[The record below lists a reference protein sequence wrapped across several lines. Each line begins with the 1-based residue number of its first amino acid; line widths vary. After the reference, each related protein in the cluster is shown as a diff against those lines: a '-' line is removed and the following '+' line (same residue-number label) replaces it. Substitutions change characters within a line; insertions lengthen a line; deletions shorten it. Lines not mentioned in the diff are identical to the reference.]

1 MLKTMKHLY
10 FIALLFCFSVFGQ
23 TTKKVLFIGNSY
35 TAVNNLPAMVSNMAI
50 STGDALI
57 YDSNTPGGFRFLNHA
72 ANSTTL
78 NKINSNTWDYVVLQA
93 QSQEAAFY
101 PAQMETDLYPY
112 ATSLSNAIRQNNECS
127 QPLFYMTWGRKN
139 GDASN
144 CPYVSWMCSYI
155 GMDDALRASYILMA
169 QNNNAE
175 LAPVGA
181 VWRFLRTNNP
191 TIELY
196 SSDESHPSLEGSY
209 AAACAFY
216 TMIYKKDPTLITW
229 NSGLNASVANAIK
242 VAAKT
247 IIYDQMA
254 SWDFT
259 SNLAVSN
266 FSEVIN
272 LGQVSFTNASA
283 AYDSLLWSF
292 GDGTTSTTTNP
303 IHNYT
308 SNGIYTISL
317 TTTKCGKSNT
327 ITKTI
332 EINTLL
338 DTNDFDLKNNFK
350 IYPNPAT
357 DTFIINLNKNYNSVS
372 VVLFDVLGT
381 TIIKKNIENSAT
393 LNLDIT
399 NLNSGIYLLKIVA
412 DNDFHTTRIVKK

>member
-1 MLKTMKHLY
+1 MKQFY
-10 FIALLFCFSVFGQ
+10 FISFLFCFSILSVFGQ

-72 ANSTTL
+72 ADATTL
-78 NKINSNTWDYVVLQA
+78 AKINSNTWDYVVLQA
-93 QSQEAAFY
+93 QSQETAFY
-101 PAQMETDLYPY
+101 PAQMEVDLYPY

-127 QPLFYMTWGRKN
+127 QPMFYMTWGRKN
-139 GDASN
+139 GDPSN
-144 CPYVSWMCSYI
+144 CPYAPWMCTYS
-155 GMDDALRASYILMA
+155 GMDDVIRASYLLMA
-169 QNNNAE
+169 ENNKAE
-175 LAPVGA
+175 LAPAGA
-181 VWRFLRTNNP
+181 VWRYLRTNNP
-191 TIELY
+191 TIELF

-229 NSGLNASVANAIK
+229 NSGLNASVANTIK
-242 VAAKT
+242 AAAKT
-247 IIYDQMA
+247 IVYDQMA

-259 SNLAVSN
+259 VNPASSN

-272 LGQVSFTNASA
+272 LGEVSFTNSSA
-283 AYDSLLWSF
+283 AYDSLLWEF
-292 GDGTTSTTTNP
+292 GDGTTSTASNP
-303 IHNYT
+303 THNYA

-332 EINTLL
+332 VIDSVLNA
-338 DTNDFDLKNNFK
+338 NDFVLKNNIK

-357 DTFIINLNKNYNSVS
+357 DAFTITLNKNYNKVS

-381 TIIKKNIENSAT
+381 AIMKKDIENAAN

-399 NLNSGIYLLKIVA
+399 NLNTGTYLLKVIA
-412 DNDFHTTRIVKK
+412 DDMFFASRIVKK